1 MRLRM
6 RQINVWTVLLVSASY
21 VVVGIGT
28 AMLAGV
34 ASSPAGVQGWR
45 LAAWLLS
52 VAVFGVHLVIERS
65 RREARPGAARQ
76 IALQVALA
84 VALGALGVAALGPVR
99 SHWGEP
105 HLLNVAILS
114 LVAWP
119 VLTGV
124 PAFAAALTIVF
135 LLDRLGARTRAARS
149 RAG

>member
-1 MRLRM
+1 MQ
-6 RQINVWTVLLVSASY
+6 QIRVWTILLAGVAY

-34 ASSPAGVQGWR
+34 ASSPTGVQGWR

-52 VAVFGVHLVIERS
+52 LGVFGVHLVIER
-65 RREARPGAARQ
+65 RRHEYRPGAARK

-84 VALGALGVAALGPVR
+84 VALGALGVAALGPMR

-105 HLLNVAILS
+105 HVLRLALLS

-124 PAFAAALTIVF
+124 PAFAVALTISIV
-135 LLDRLGARTRAARS
+135 LDRLGARTQASRS